1 MFQKKSYT
9 KNIMKKKIY
18 LSSVVV
24 PFVNN
29 SFCCSICGSG
39 DTLETLKNKLKN
51 IKIEKNN
58 IVEKPDN
65 YANINDDVADLKN
78 ITNGKKDDKIIKKE
92 SIVDITEYFKAFNE
106 YLGKEYKDKNT
117 FNNGFDKV
125 KEEFENNFK
134 DKVDF
139 DFDKCKN
146 YLVIEGTVK
155 VPNDAT
161 IDKLKE
167 QYWNNEFEKNMFNLI
182 TNCIN
187 NNNKFYVY
195 FDNLNKDSVYD
206 GSFKPRNKNAKKE
219 LTRKEVKDEVLN
231 KHKDKNLIILYVFG
245 KKTPHVF
252 TTQG

>member
-1 MFQKKSYT
+1 
-9 KNIMKKKIY
+9 MKKNIY

-24 PFVNN
+24 PFANN

-39 DTLETLKNKLKN
+39 DILETLKSKLKN

-58 IVEKPDN
+58 IVENPDN
-65 YANINDDVADLKN
+65 HANINADIADLKS
-78 ITNGKKDDKIIKKE
+78 ITDGNKDENKIIKKE
-92 SIVDITEYFKAFNE
+92 SIVEITAYFKAFNE

-134 DKVDF
+134 EKVDF
-139 DFDKCKN
+139 DFSKCKK

-167 QYWNNEFEKNMFNLI
+167 QYWNTEFEKNMFNLI

-195 FDNLNKDSVYD
+195 FDNLNKNLVYD

-219 LTRKEVKDEVLN
+219 LTIKDVNDDVVN

-252 TTQG
+252 TTQD